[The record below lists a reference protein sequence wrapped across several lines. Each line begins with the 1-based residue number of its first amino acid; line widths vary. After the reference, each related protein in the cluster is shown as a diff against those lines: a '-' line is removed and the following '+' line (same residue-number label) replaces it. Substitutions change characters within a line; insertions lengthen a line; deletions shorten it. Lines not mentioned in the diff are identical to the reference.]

1 MPVGYN
7 LGAVPN
13 RGDGEVVG
21 LGGRAH
27 LGHYPEYFASE
38 GIYLIPG
45 YFFQQLEGPVL
56 PTVNLIFKVGY
67 PAGKTV
73 EIPHICLVLGEMP
86 GMVINAA
93 VDSFEHALYVPDLA
107 LEEPGEII

>member
-21 LGGRAH
+21 LGSWTH
-27 LGHYPEYFASE
+27 LSHYPESFTLE

-45 YFFQQLEGPVL
+45 YFFQQLEGQVL
-56 PTVNLIFKVGY
+56 LTVNLIFKVGY
-67 PAGKTV
+67 PAGKIV
-73 EIPHICLVLGEMP
+73 EIPHVCLVLGEMP

-93 VDSFEHALYVPDLA
+93 VDSFKHALYVPDLA